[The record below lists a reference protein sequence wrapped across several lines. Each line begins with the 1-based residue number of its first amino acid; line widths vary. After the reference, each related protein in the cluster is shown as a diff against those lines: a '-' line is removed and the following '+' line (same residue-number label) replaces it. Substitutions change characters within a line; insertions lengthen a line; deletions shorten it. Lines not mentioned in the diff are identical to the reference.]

1 MRKKLELTELS
12 LREELAV
19 RISYA
24 RDKVKWMKKNSR
36 FFPDE
41 APLEK
46 QYWLGYLAALETV
59 WKLLP

>member
-1 MRKKLELTELS
+1 MTELS